1 MNITKLGAVALAALV
16 MTSCGGGKQQGQV
29 EAIADAPIKVIF
41 ETDMGND
48 VDDAL
53 AIDMLFKY
61 AEQGK
66 IDLLGI
72 SSNKRNEGS
81 VEYIDALT
89 TWYGVP
95 GIPIGRVVDG
105 KPCDDA
111 VNYALETVNMKDAEG
126 NPLFKQSHADDGH
139 IIPSV
144 EMYRKILAAQEDS
157 SVTVISV
164 GFSTNLAQLLDSEAD
179 AYSPLSGKEL
189 VAKKVKNLV
198 TMAGNFQNNNPA
210 DSLSRFREYNV
221 VRDVEAAQ
229 KVFSEWP
236 GEIVTSPFEVG
247 IDICYPA
254 TSIENDF
261 AWTAAHPVVEA
272 YKVYLPMPYDR
283 PTWDL
288 TSVLYAV
295 EGPDGYFTLSEPG
308 TIEVESLGGTLFTP
322 DANGRHRYMM
332 TDSAQNVAIVARF
345 VELIPQVPENL
356 KK

>member
-1 MNITKLGAVALAALV
+1 MKITKYGIVALASIV
-16 MTSCGGGKQQGQV
+16 MVSCGGNKQKEV
-29 EAIADAPIKVIF
+29 VAEADAPIKVIF

-81 VEYIDALT
+81 VEYLDALT

-95 GIPIGRVVDG
+95 EIPIGHVVDG

-111 VNYALETVNMKDAEG
+111 VNYALETVNMKDADG
-126 NPLFKQSHADDGH
+126 NPLFKQSHAGDGH

-144 EMYRKILAAQEDS
+144 EMYRKLLAAQEDS

-179 AYSPLSGKEL
+179 EYSPLTGKEL
-189 VAKKVKNLV
+189 VAKKVNNLV
-198 TMAGNFQNNNPA
+198 TMAGNFQNGNPA
-210 DSLSRFREYNV
+210 DSLTRFREYNV

-229 KVFSEWP
+229 KVFAEWP

-254 TSIENDF
+254 ASIENDF
-261 AWTAAHPVVEA
+261 AWAEVHPVVEA

-295 EGPDGYFTLSEPG
+295 EGPEGYFTLSEPG
-308 TIEVESLGGTLFTP
+308 TIVVEPLGGTLFVP
-322 DANGRHRYMM
+322 DAAGKHRYMM
-332 TDSAQNVAIVARF
+332 TDSVQNANILARF
-345 VELIPQVPENL
+345 VELIPSVPEKYN
-356 KK
+356 K